1 MEYRKRGEAMKI
13 SARGEYAC
21 RAILDLALHYNR
33 AEPVQM
39 GEIAQRQ
46 DVPHKYLEQI
56 LIFLKRAGL
65 VESRRGSTGGYTLA
79 RPPAE
84 ISLGQV
90 IRATDGPPVPVACL
104 EEGKECDRKRFCCFS
119 PVWQEVDAAVSSVI
133 DGVNFED
140 LCQRFR
146 QSAGGNMFYI

>member
-1 MEYRKRGEAMKI
+1 MKI

-21 RAILDLALHYNR
+21 RAILDLALHYSR
-33 AEPVQM
+33 LEPVQM

-46 DVPHKYLEQI
+46 EIPYKYLEQI

-84 ISLGQV
+84 ISLSQV
-90 IRATDGPPVPVACL
+90 IRAVDGPLVSVTCL
-104 EEGKECDRKRFCCFS
+104 DEGKECDRKRFCCFS
-119 PVWQEVDAAVSSVI
+119 PVWREVDNAVASVI
-133 DGVNFED
+133 DSVNFEE

-146 QSAGGNMFYI
+146 RSTGGNMFYI